1 MSVFVL
7 RLGHRIGRDKRI
19 STHCGL
25 VSRAFGAKGV
35 YYSGEKDK
43 TLEKSIMN
51 VVGQWGGPF
60 EISHVKNW
68 RGFVKKFN
76 GTKIHLSM
84 YGLPVQKEI
93 SKIRKAKNLLVI
105 IGGEKVPGDVYKM
118 ADFNIAITN
127 QPHSEISSI
136 SCFLDYFFKGSEM
149 NKRFRNSKIKIIP
162 QARGKKII
170 QI

>member
-25 VSRAFGAKGV
+25 VSRAFGARGV
-35 YYSGEKDK
+35 YYSGEKDNS
-43 TLEKSIMN
+43 LEKSIRN
-51 VVGQWGGPF
+51 VVNEWGGPF
-60 EISHVKNW
+60 EINHVKNW
-68 RGFVKKFN
+68 RGFIRDFK
-76 GTKIHLSM
+76 GTKVHLSM

-93 SKIRKAKNLLVI
+93 SRITKAKNVLVI
-105 IGGEKVPGDVYKM
+105 IGGEKVPGDVYQLS
-118 ADFNIAITN
+118 DLNVSVTS
-127 QPHSEISSI
+127 QPHSEVAALAV
-136 SCFLDYFFKGSEM
+136 FLHEHLKGKELIKSFHGA
-149 NKRFRNSKIKIIP
+149 KRKIVP